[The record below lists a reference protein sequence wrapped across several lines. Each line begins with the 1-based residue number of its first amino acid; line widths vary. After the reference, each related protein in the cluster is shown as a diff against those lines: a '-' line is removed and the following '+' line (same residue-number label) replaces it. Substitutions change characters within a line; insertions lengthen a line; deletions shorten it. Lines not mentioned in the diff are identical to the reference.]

1 MWNATCKF
9 QNYFVCALNRKQR
22 SETSWCDS
30 SYSTHVQIQ
39 LNRAGFK
46 HFQGT
51 AHTICCRLSSST
63 VSGNVTQF
71 NTELLPAPTPS
82 QHSFSLAAPAL
93 PYLLR
98 APRHIPCGAQPRA
111 PDPRPCFTSL
121 RAPSSPLH
129 NNPTFPRNL
138 SALPSA
144 LQNHGTTQSFFVLS
158 PTPSAQHFWAQAA
171 PSLASCLPVPH
182 HLPSILLHSPY
193 HGYSWQLS
201 SSSPSNTNLLKQ
213 PQHPPKHPQHSSSY
227 APHYRLPT
235 TVLSAPPGVR
245 PPFCA
250 PPSRRAPLKII
261 QSPPGCPLAPR
272 YSLVPHNMGQTALQ
286 PPTVPLSPIT
296 VGLAVLQLP
305 NTPLSPITGGST
317 CPTAPHYP
325 LKPHKEGSRL
335 PCSPPPHSLEP

>member
-1 MWNATCKF
+1 MWKATCKF

-82 QHSFSLAAPAL
+82 QHSFSLAAPAS

-144 LQNHGTTQSFFVLS
+144 LQNHGTTQSFFMLS

-182 HLPSILLHSPY
+182 HLSSILLHSPC

-213 PQHPPKHPQHSSSY
+213 PQHPPQTSPTLLFLCTPLQ
-227 APHYRLPT
+227 APHHSTKRASRSEAPFLCTPITQGSPQNYTEPPRLPSSPS
-235 TVLSAPPGVR
+235 LFP
-245 PPFCA
+245 CA
-250 PPSRRAPLKII
+250 P
-261 QSPPGCPLAPR
+261 
-272 YSLVPHNMGQTALQ
+272 
-286 PPTVPLSPIT
+286 
-296 VGLAVLQLP
+296 
-305 NTPLSPITGGST
+305 
-317 CPTAPHYP
+317 
-325 LKPHKEGSRL
+325 
-335 PCSPPPHSLEP
+335 